1 MKATL
6 WLVMV
11 ALFLGSMVSL
21 AAAQTPAVT
30 HNTWTSGVP
39 LPTAVA
45 AAASAVLKDEIYVVG
60 GGNGTEAVADVQ
72 IYNPATNAWSAGVS
86 LSNRHL
92 RSRRREE
99 RLICVWWQ
107 PRRRDTVE
115 CCVGLQPQD
124 QDLDC
129 HGGYADGEVV

>member
-1 MKATL
+1 MKTAFRLMLAPLLFIGTSS
-6 WLVMV
+6 LVK
-11 ALFLGSMVSL
+11 
-21 AAAQTPAVT
+21 AQSPEVT